1 MIFCSLNKSGSGL
14 GNVEARMGTV
24 ESRLG
29 NVEPSSAV
37 VSVSDSFPTFS
48 PADMDMNMDSRSTGG
63 MEMDDHMVGS
73 MDDNNSNISG
83 PTSNISPRGQDV
95 GYVNN
100 MEGRTTFSVDV
111 PPFKSN
117 LDKVS
122 FSQSDMGQVF
132 SAGGDNDQVYS
143 GTQDM
148 DIVFSTG
155 AESGH
160 TYSQVFS
167 ATDGSNDDYGQVFS
181 SNTDTNHTN
190 YNQGFSSGHDTGY
203 TPVFSTSTDRG
214 TPYSQPF
221 SSTDPGLSY
230 SNSDV
235 SSGFNPPH
243 INNIMAIKSPSEQ
256 TNICKVRLHALSM
269 VQCCM
274 LHLVLL

>member
-1 MIFCSLNKSGSGL
+1 
-14 GNVEARMGTV
+14 MGTV
-24 ESRLG
+24 EQRLG

-48 PADMDMNMDSRSTGG
+48 PADMNMDSRSTGTG
-63 MEMDDHMVGS
+63 IDMEDHMVSS

-100 MEGRTTFSVDV
+100 IEGRTTFSVDV

-122 FSQSDMGQVF
+122 FSQPDMGQVF
-132 SAGGDNDQVYS
+132 SAGGDNNQVYS

-148 DIVFSTG
+148 DSVFSTG

-167 ATDGSNDDYGQVFS
+167 ATDGNNDDYGQVFS
-181 SNTDTNHTN
+181 SNTDTNHTS
-190 YNQGFSSGHDTGY
+190 YSHGFSSGHDTGHSY
-203 TPVFSTSTDRG
+203 TQVFSSGTDRG
-214 TPYSQPF
+214 TPYSQAF

-235 SSGFNPPH
+235 SSGFTHPN
-243 INNIMAIKSPSEQ
+243 INNIMDIKSPTEQ
-256 TNICKVRLHALSM
+256 TNICKVRLHAFVL
-269 VQCCM
+269 QNCM
-274 LHLVLL
+274 FQLVLLLLFSCFCC